1 MLLLLA
7 INYHGL
13 VHRLRLGGCTPCALS
28 QKRNKFR
35 STFPSPKKTAESYSS
50 KSSIET
56 SILPS
61 QSEKVVFVELLT
73 GQADFHRDAGHCDG
87 YTEEVLCRANKGPLR
102 EVC

>member
-7 INYHGL
+7 ITMDSLTDRVWEAALQVLCSPTNSGL
-13 VHRLRLGGCTPCALS
+13 HSHPP
-28 QKRNKFR
+28 QKKV
-35 STFPSPKKTAESYSS
+35 ESYSS
-50 KSSIET
+50 KLSIET

-73 GQADFHRDAGHCDG
+73 GQAAFHRDAGHCDG
-87 YTEEVLCRANKGPLR
+87 YTEEVLCRGNKGPLR